1 MHRPNALPTG
11 HWANLPS
18 TKTASSPQD
27 GATTF
32 LKSPFPETVLRPGA
46 GMSSNSATKPASAPA
61 LGGRRTPVE
70 ACRDENDRC

>member
-11 HWANLPS
+11 QWANLPLD
-18 TKTASSPQD
+18 KDGELAS
-27 GATTF
+27 GWATTA
-32 LKSPFPETVLRPGA
+32 LKSPSPETVWRPGV
-46 GMSSNSATKPASAPA
+46 GMSSNSATKPASAPD